1 MRRLSKFI
9 KYVILIVFVLCI
21 AIPFSGSYSV
31 QSIDDLAYLI
41 VLGIDVGETNTY
53 KVTFQ
58 FTMPNSSGG
67 DSPSSE
73 TAPTIINSVDAPT
86 LDSAINLMNTYVS
99 KEINLSHCKAVV
111 ISEDLAKKGIS
122 NITYNLMNKVQIRP
136 SCNIIISKSTA
147 KDFIENVNPS
157 LENLIAKFY
166 EISPTSSE
174 YTGYTSDAK
183 IGSFFNELACTAC
196 DPIAMLGFVDT
207 KDSKGSTNFTTQT
220 SSSTSSSGSSDSGS
234 SDSSG
239 KNSEIMGLAVFKS
252 DKLVG
257 ELTPDETLYHSLIV
271 NDIESCYVSIPQSE
285 TKKEPLTLFVYNKK
299 NPKIK
304 VEIIN
309 NSPLIHLELN
319 LEAKVLSVDN
329 SSVNMSEEK
338 IAEISAMANQYLKT
352 EITKF
357 LYKTSKEYKADINH
371 FGKYAFPLFYT
382 TSEFKKYNW
391 LDNYQNSF
399 FDVKINTNVE
409 SSLLLGGN

>member
-1 MRRLSKFI
+1 MSKFI
-9 KYVILIVFVLCI
+9 KYTILIIFVLCI

-41 VLGIDVGETNTY
+41 ALGIDVGETSTY
-53 KVTFQ
+53 KLTFQ

-73 TAPTIINSVDAPT
+73 TAPIIINSVDAPT

-99 KEINLSHCKAVV
+99 KEISLSHCKAVV
-111 ISEDLAKKGIS
+111 ISEEIAKKGIS
-122 NITYNLMNKVQIRP
+122 NISYNLMNKVQIRP
-136 SCNIIISKSTA
+136 NCNVIISKSTA
-147 KDFIENVNPS
+147 NDFIKNVNPS

-166 EISPTSSE
+166 EISPTSSK

-183 IGSFFNELACTAC
+183 IGSFFNDLSCIACE
-196 DPIAMLGFVDT
+196 PIAMLGFVDT
-207 KDSKGSTNFTTQT
+207 KNSRSSTNFNTQT
-220 SSSTSSSGSSDSGS
+220 SSSSGSSDSGS
-234 SDSSG
+234 SDSSS

-285 TKKEPLTLFVYNKK
+285 PKKEPLTLFVYDKK
-299 NPKIK
+299 NPKVK

-319 LEAKVLSVDN
+319 LEAKVLSIDS

-338 IAEISAMANQYLKT
+338 FEEISAMTNHYLKT

-357 LYKTSKEYKADINH
+357 LYKTSKEYKSDINH
-371 FGKYAFPLFYT
+371 LGKYAFPLFYT
-382 TSEFKKYNW
+382 TSEFQKYNW

-409 SSLLLGGN
+409 SSLLLGGS

>member
-1 MRRLSKFI
+1 MSKFI
-9 KYVILIVFVLCI
+9 KYIILIIFVLCI

-41 VLGIDVGETNTY
+41 ALGIDVGETSTY
-53 KVTFQ
+53 KLTFQ

-67 DSPSSE
+67 DTPSSE
-73 TAPTIINSVDAPT
+73 TAPIIINSVDAPT

-99 KEINLSHCKAVV
+99 KEISLSHCKAVV
-111 ISEDLAKKGIS
+111 ISEDIAKKGIS
-122 NITYNLMNKVQIRP
+122 NISYNLMNKVQIRP
-136 SCNIIISKSTA
+136 NCNVIISKSTA
-147 KDFIENVNPS
+147 NDFIKNVNPS

-166 EISPTSSE
+166 EISPTSSK

-183 IGSFFNELACTAC
+183 IGSFFNDLACISC
-196 DPIAMLGFVDT
+196 EPIAMLGFVDT
-207 KDSKGSTNFTTQT
+207 KNSRSSTNFTTQT
-220 SSSTSSSGSSDSGS
+220 SSSSGSSDSGS
-234 SDSSG
+234 SDNSS

-257 ELTPDETLYHSLIV
+257 ELTPDETLYRSLIA

-285 TKKEPLTLFVYNKK
+285 PKKEPLTLFVYNKK
-299 NPKIK
+299 NPKVK

-309 NSPLIHLELN
+309 NSPLIHLELY
-319 LEAKVLSVDN
+319 LEAKVLSVDS

-338 IAEISAMANQYLKT
+338 FEEISAMTNHYLKT
-352 EITKF
+352 QITKF
-357 LYKTSKEYKADINH
+357 LYKTSKEYKSDINH

-382 TSEFKKYNW
+382 TSEFQKYNW

-409 SSLLLGGN
+409 SSILLGGS